1 MSSRLADRLTLARH
15 RRFAGRGAERALF
28 QAALTAVELPFY
40 ILYIFGP
47 GGIGKTSLLG
57 EFAYL
62 CDDANVTALQLDAR
76 TMEPAPESFLAAL
89 QAAMDLTPPEAPLEH
104 MAARSQRYVILI
116 DTYERLASLDSWLRE
131 VFLPQLPENVLVV
144 MGGQNPPAPAWS
156 ADSGW
161 QSLVRV
167 LPLRNFSPGESRAY
181 LTKREI
187 PPEQHQAIL
196 DFTYGHPLALSL
208 VADVFAQR
216 RDTIRVFKPEAAP
229 DVIKVLLEQL
239 VQKVP
244 GPAHRA
250 ALEAC
255 ALVHLTTEALL
266 AAMLA

>member
-1 MSSRLADRLTLARH
+1 MAVWSERH
-15 RRFAGRGAERALF
+15 
-28 QAALTAVELPFY
+28 
-40 ILYIFGP
+40 
-47 GGIGKTSLLG
+47 
-57 EFAYL
+57 
-62 CDDANVTALQLDAR
+62 
-76 TMEPAPESFLAAL
+76 
-89 QAAMDLTPPEAPLEH
+89 
-104 MAARSQRYVILI
+104 VILI
-116 DTYERLASLDSWLRE
+116 DTYEMLAPLDPWLRE
-131 VFLPQLPENVLVV
+131 VFLLQLPEDVLVV
-144 MGGQNPPAPAWS
+144 IAGQNPPSPAWS

-161 QSLVRV
+161 QSLIRT
-167 LPLRNFSPGESRAY
+167 LPLRNFSPEESRAY

-187 PPEQHQAIL
+187 PSDQHQAIL

-216 RDTIRVFKPEAAP
+216 GDTLRVFKPEVAP

-266 AAMLA
+266 AAMLAMP